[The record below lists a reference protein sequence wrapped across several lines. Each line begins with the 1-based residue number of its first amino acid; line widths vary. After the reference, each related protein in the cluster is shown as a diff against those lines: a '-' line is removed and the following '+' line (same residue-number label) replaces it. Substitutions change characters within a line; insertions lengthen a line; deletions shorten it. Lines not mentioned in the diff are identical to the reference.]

1 MQGAGWE
8 TFVEVR
14 DKWGLHEHRSLRSQ
28 SRWSV
33 DNKTTTNWI
42 VTAVYPPMRK
52 TGWSVRQHVR
62 GGLLVPS
69 VKRGFRWQSCWGWG
83 CIENSGLG
91 RRAGG
96 FGHQQW
102 CHGRWWGPS
111 QTLGRRISRPARALP
126 VCPVVWWS
134 LLTVFLRC
142 PCDIGTVCEK
152 YHSPSCWKHTD
163 ILLFHICWVLCL
175 RILGDGLWQ
184 EWGLVW
190 CSAGI
195 VVLVKNQLLAGS
207 WTEASCWLW
216 LLFFATWASIWQ
228 RVLWSWRVGA
238 VSWQGGGYVEEVLSC
253 KWPTV
258 TLAEFQWFQQIPGP
272 AHVQGAGFEA
282 RGCGTL
288 IPLVQKKL

>member
-1 MQGAGWE
+1 MNGGCCSEGHPDGGWCSGAEPHYTHNPLPPPPAPCPPWGQWEDAEGGEGLRMQGAGWE

-28 SRWSV
+28 SWWSV

-42 VTAVYPPMRK
+42 VTAIYLPMRK

-102 CHGRWWGPS
+102 CHGRWWGLS
-111 QTLGRRISRPARALP
+111 QTLGRRSSRPARALP

-134 LLTVFLRC
+134 LLTVFLWC
-142 PCDIGTVCEK
+142 PCDIGTACEK
-152 YHSPSCWKHTD
+152 
-163 ILLFHICWVLCL
+163 
-175 RILGDGLWQ
+175 
-184 EWGLVW
+184 
-190 CSAGI
+190 
-195 VVLVKNQLLAGS
+195 
-207 WTEASCWLW
+207 
-216 LLFFATWASIWQ
+216 
-228 RVLWSWRVGA
+228 
-238 VSWQGGGYVEEVLSC
+238 
-253 KWPTV
+253 
-258 TLAEFQWFQQIPGP
+258 
-272 AHVQGAGFEA
+272 
-282 RGCGTL
+282 
-288 IPLVQKKL
+288 